1 MTRNST
7 GHAAAKMGQI
17 HFMFQLPIYFCS
29 WKEFARHWS
38 ERELFNNQ
46 QKDFGF

>member
-7 GHAAAKMGQI
+7 GHAAAKIGQI
-17 HFMFQLPIYFCS
+17 HFMVQLPIYFLFM
-29 WKEFARHWS
+29 EGIARHWS